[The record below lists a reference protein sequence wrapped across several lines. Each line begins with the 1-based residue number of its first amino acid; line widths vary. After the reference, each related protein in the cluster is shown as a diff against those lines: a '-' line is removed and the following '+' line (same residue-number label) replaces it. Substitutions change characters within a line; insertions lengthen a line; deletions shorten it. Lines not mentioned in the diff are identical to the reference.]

1 MIDQENRPVV
11 IDGRNGFQDEFTNK
25 MASTLKPLYFML
37 CPAYI
42 DVFMIEELKWS
53 TTLPILLFH
62 SLRLGSGSK
71 NF

>member
-11 IDGRNGFQDEFTNK
+11 IDGRNGFQDDFTNK

-42 DVFMIEELKWS
+42 DVLMLEELKWS
-53 TTLPILLFH
+53 TTLSILRFH
-62 SLRLGSGSK
+62 SLRLGSGS
-71 NF
+71 